1 MRWVLHIDLDQF
13 IAAVEMLR
21 NPDLRGRPVVVGGE
35 GDPTKRGVV
44 ATASY
49 EARRYGVH
57 SGVPLRTAAKRCPD
71 AVFLPVDK
79 PAYEAASAEVM
90 MVLRESPW
98 PLEVLGWDEAFLE
111 VDSEWPEEVAR
122 RIQTELRARTR
133 LECSIGIGGNPLQ
146 AKLATGFA
154 KPAGMFRLTSAN
166 WFQVLGDRPP
176 DALWGIGA
184 KTAKRLAE
192 LGITTVRELAG
203 ANVTELADRLG
214 PTLGP
219 WYVRL
224 ARGEDRSAVVA
235 TPYLARSRSREHTFQ
250 RNLTDWSQVQTE
262 VDRLARQVAE
272 DVAAEGRPA
281 VRIVVKVRYAPF
293 TTRTR
298 GAALAEPTGDEA
310 ALAAAALAALDR
322 FPPGRPVRLLG
333 VRAEFAATG

>member
-1 MRWVLHIDLDQF
+1 
-13 IAAVEMLR
+13 
-21 NPDLRGRPVVVGGE
+21 
-35 GDPTKRGVV
+35 
-44 ATASY
+44 
-49 EARRYGVH
+49 
-57 SGVPLRTAAKRCPD
+57 
-71 AVFLPVDK
+71 
-79 PAYEAASAEVM
+79 
-90 MVLRESPW
+90 
-98 PLEVLGWDEAFLE
+98 VLGWDEAFLE
-111 VDSEWPEEVAR
+111 VDSEWPEEVAAASR
-122 RIQTELRARTR
+122 PCGSGPAQ
-133 LECSIGIGGNPLQ
+133 CSVGIGGNPLR
-146 AKLATGFA
+146 ASSP
-154 KPAGMFRLTSAN
+154 PASPSRPACSAD
-166 WFQVLGDRPP
+166 LGELVPGARDRPP

-203 ANVTELADRLG
+203 ADVTELANRLG

-224 ARGEDRSAVVA
+224 ARGQDRSAVVA

-250 RNLTDWSQVQTE
+250 RNLTDWSQVQAE

-322 FPPGRPVRLLG
+322 FTPGRPVRLLG
-333 VRAEFAATG
+333 VRAEFAASS

>member
-13 IAAVEMLR
+13 IAAVEVLR
-21 NPDLRGRPVVVGGE
+21 NPDLRGLPVVVGGD

-49 EARRYGVH
+49 EARKYGVH

-71 AVFLPVDK
+71 AVFVPVDK
-79 PAYEAASAEVM
+79 DAYEAASAEVM
-90 MVLRESPW
+90 AVLREFPG

-122 RIQTELRARTR
+122 RVQTEVRERTQ

-154 KPAGMFRLTSAN
+154 KPAGLFRLTPAN
-166 WFQVLGDRPP
+166 WYQVLGDRPP

-192 LGITTVRELAG
+192 FGITTVRELAG
-203 ANVTELADRLG
+203 ADATELADSLG

-219 WYVRL
+219 WYIRL
-224 ARGEDRSAVVA
+224 ARGQDRSAVVA
-235 TPYLARSRSREHTFQ
+235 TP
-250 RNLTDWSQVQTE
+250 
-262 VDRLARQVAE
+262 
-272 DVAAEGRPA
+272 
-281 VRIVVKVRYAPF
+281 
-293 TTRTR
+293 
-298 GAALAEPTGDEA
+298 
-310 ALAAAALAALDR
+310 
-322 FPPGRPVRLLG
+322 
-333 VRAEFAATG
+333 